1 LIKKKIESSFWKCS
15 LKAVYK
21 TTTTTTMADIN
32 INNDNNNNNNNDLNG
47 TGTNVNNHED
57 SQPIQDAS
65 TSGDDVAVT
74 AAVKDMTVT
83 FVQDVSGSME
93 DQRRSVVNGINEIVG
108 DLKKRYAAPCGY
120 KATICVI
127 KFSSHDNI
135 RIGPTIPVQDM
146 PVMTVADLKC
156 DGSTALWDAVA
167 IAIARM
173 NTNSAG
179 IPATTYIF
187 TDGDNNDSMKHTQ
200 SGVNEMIADNKKK
213 NPMHSVLFIGSDPST
228 RRNAYDMGLDRV
240 HSIQHDSENTP
251 VAYEV
256 CRRALGRCVS
266 GDTQSTEFNESDIVL
281 SETPF
286 VLSETPSLRR
296 TDQQPDQA
304 HSWENVMS
312 NAVGDSQPDSPPESD
327 HFESD
332 YAPSRTQ
339 SSGW

>member
-1 LIKKKIESSFWKCS
+1 
-15 LKAVYK
+15 
-21 TTTTTTMADIN
+21 MATI
-32 INNDNNNNNNNDLNG
+32 INNDNNNDNLNG
-47 TGTNVNNHED
+47 TMNNS

-65 TSGDDVAVT
+65 TPITSDPDAAAVETGDVTVT

-108 DLKKRYAAPCGY
+108 DLKKRYAAPCEHN
-120 KATICVI
+120 ATVCVI
-127 KFSSHDNI
+127 RFSSHDNI
-135 RIGPTIPVQDM
+135 RIGPTMSVQDM
-146 PVMTVADLKC
+146 PAMTVADLKC

-179 IPATTYIF
+179 VPATTYIF
-187 TDGDNNDSMKHTQ
+187 TDGDNNDSMRHTQ

-228 RRNAYDMGLDRV
+228 RRNADDMGLDRV

-266 GDTQSTEFNESDIVL
+266 GDTQSTEFNESDIA
-281 SETPF
+281 
-286 VLSETPSLRR
+286 LSETPSLRR
-296 TDQQPDQA
+296 TDQA
-304 HSWENVMS
+304 HSWENVKS
-312 NAVGDSQPDSPPESD
+312 DAVGDSPPESD
-327 HFESD
+327 QFESD

-339 SSGW
+339 SSM

>member
-1 LIKKKIESSFWKCS
+1 
-15 LKAVYK
+15 
-21 TTTTTTMADIN
+21 M
-32 INNDNNNNNNNDLNG
+32 
-47 TGTNVNNHED
+47 
-57 SQPIQDAS
+57 
-65 TSGDDVAVT
+65 
-74 AAVKDMTVT
+74 
-83 FVQDVSGSME
+83 
-93 DQRRSVVNGINEIVG
+93 NGINEIVG
-108 DLKKRYAAPCGY
+108 DLKKRYAAPCEHH
-120 KATICVI
+120 ATICVI

-135 RIGPTIPVQDM
+135 RIGPTILVQDM

-200 SGVNEMIADNKKK
+200 SGVNEMIADNKRK

-281 SETPF
+281 SETP
-286 VLSETPSLRR
+286 SLRR

-312 NAVGDSQPDSPPESD
+312 DAVGDSQPDSPPVSD
-327 HFESD
+327 QFESD

>member
-1 LIKKKIESSFWKCS
+1 
-15 LKAVYK
+15 
-21 TTTTTTMADIN
+21 MATIL
-32 INNDNNNNNNNDLNG
+32 NNNNNNNNN
-47 TGTNVNNHED
+47 TNNNDADSISIDTIFIPD

-65 TSGDDVAVT
+65 TPRTSDPDAAATAALETGDVAVT

-93 DQRRSVVNGINEIVG
+93 QQRSSVVNGINEIVG
-108 DLKKRYAAPCGY
+108 DLKKRYAAPCEHH
-120 KATICVI
+120 ATVCVI

-135 RIGPTIPVQDM
+135 RIGPTMPVQDM
-146 PVMTVADLKC
+146 PVMTVADLQC

-179 IPATTYIF
+179 VPATTYIF

-228 RRNAYDMGLDRV
+228 RRNADDMGLDRV

-281 SETPF
+281 SETP
-286 VLSETPSLRR
+286 SLRR
-296 TDQQPDQA
+296 TDCQA
-304 HSWENVMS
+304 HSWENVKS
-312 NAVGDSQPDSPPESD
+312 DAVGNSQSDSPPESD

>member
-1 LIKKKIESSFWKCS
+1 
-15 LKAVYK
+15 
-21 TTTTTTMADIN
+21 MADNI
-32 INNDNNNNNNNDLNG
+32 INNDNNNDNNNNNNNNNDLNG
-47 TGTNVNNHED
+47 TGT
-57 SQPIQDAS
+57 SQPIRDAS
-65 TSGDDVAVT
+65 TPRSQPTTDPAAAAVETGDDVAVT

-228 RRNAYDMGLDRV
+228 RRNADDMGLDRM
-240 HSIQHDSENTP
+240 HSIQHDSDSTP

-281 SETPF
+281 SETP
-286 VLSETPSLRR
+286 SLRR

-312 NAVGDSQPDSPPESD
+312 DAVGDSQPDSPPVSDQFESD
-327 HFESD
+327 H
-332 YAPSRTQ
+332 APSRTQ